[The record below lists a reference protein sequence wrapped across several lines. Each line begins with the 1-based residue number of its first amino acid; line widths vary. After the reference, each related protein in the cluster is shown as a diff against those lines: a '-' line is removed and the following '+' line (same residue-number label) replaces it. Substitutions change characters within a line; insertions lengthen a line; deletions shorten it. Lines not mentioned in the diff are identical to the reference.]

1 MVKGPAREGEHS
13 FISCPPAGAPAQS
26 CLLLAWHKVMRKP
39 QALSRSRIFG
49 IVPVPPS
56 IPATAAHRRH
66 DGHLG
71 ALAAEPRLP
80 DCHLGW
86 EESLQVPR
94 RLLKALDF
102 FFLNCFLFL
111 MHSACIS
118 DLLKDP
124 LASNTS

>member
-80 DCHLGW
+80 NCHLGW

-102 FFLNCFLFL
+102 FFLNYFLFL